1 LNDLLEKNGVTK
13 IDLLSMDIEGA
24 EPPALAGFDID
35 KYKPELVLIEPTTN
49 TREPIL
55 AYLTQHG
62 YERIDKYL
70 ERDQQSW
77 YFRRAEKAP

>member
-1 LNDLLEKNGVTK
+1 VTK
-13 IDLLSMDIEGA
+13 IDFLTMDIEGA

-55 AYLTQHG
+55 AYFKQHG

-70 ERDQQSW
+70 ERDKQSW
-77 YFRRAEKAP
+77 YFRRAK